1 LKVKNSAIIYTAY
14 DYQTLQGVYFL
25 SIWLNSPTKFERM
38 CFEADEEAN
47 EAPKGIDDI
56 VCQRADGK
64 TDFIQVKFTPSPE
77 KKQNQLTWDWLLT
90 RQGKTE
96 RSRSIL
102 KKLSDAVSSVSPD
115 KLGKVIL
122 LTNKIPDRAM
132 ENNIKGAK
140 IDISKIDS
148 TTKQEILNQLGNE
161 DIAISLFS
169 TLEIQHSEGDYHT
182 LDRMVRSELYKHSDD
197 AGVDRLLNRSKLWAM
212 FRNYPPADGWIY
224 LHHLREI
231 LSFKRP
237 EPIPE
242 IFTVPPEYCLPDD
255 RFHADLVGQ
264 ICSSKGEI
272 ITLTGKPGLGK
283 STYLS
288 YLCKELENKDIPL
301 IRHHYFLSLGD
312 TTEDRLSPRVVAE
325 SFLHQIKS
333 VHQKANADT
342 SSPEN
347 LRIAITKCAEF
358 YKKRNCPFVIL
369 IDGLDHVWRDNAR
382 NKKPLDEIF
391 RQLLPVVDNMVLL
404 IGTQPVDSDL
414 LPDPLLNYL
423 PKERWT
429 WLPSM
434 TGNSIYEFLKYQA
447 DSGRIQL
454 HCHEDHIE
462 EEIQSAA
469 EKLHEL
475 TQGYP
480 LHVIYSYEY
489 LVQNAKP
496 LSSWEIEK
504 LPPCSDQNI
513 ETYYNN
519 LWSNLTYRQKDV
531 LHLCSDFQFAWPR
544 HAIGVVLKDPVDQQ
558 PSVDAVSHMLFEG
571 GTGVRPFHESLV
583 VFIKNQPDHQTQI
596 ETLLPQ
602 VCGWLDSDAPN
613 HLKDA
618 WLWSSIARLGDS
630 TPLRQGLTRDWLLNH
645 LIEGFPV
652 KTCIRLLSE
661 AETYAFDELNFAE
674 AYKHRALKT
683 RLFNGPE
690 FQIWN
695 APNLE
700 IFSFALASESAISQ
714 EISLQNEYS
723 PTKLAILAISLWQKG
738 DNDSATKTAEM
749 AIDRYR
755 TKNKLINN
763 RNRQDEETEATLI
776 IKAGT
781 LTDVLDYDAI
791 FEKDNFSNWP
801 DAYISA
807 FKDACIMKKDL
818 ALLCRARKNLSSE
831 AFHHSAKIELSAIR
845 ASIVEEADITARSEY
860 NLFTSQKLSA
870 FLDILSQKR
879 FSDIQIHYP
888 ESLDSHSIDVG
899 ESSSYHQWF
908 FSSLITRLKAEGD
921 FSWLPV
927 QAKMERADVSNNY
940 NLLNKI
946 ADIVAQKLITD
957 GELMFDQVCNLI
969 PKVSLLDKKNWDS
982 QRADILFKREWIEIS
997 SDCHLL
1003 TNKSPISLSSLN
1015 NVIDSEIFR
1024 SDWLRMW
1031 YKEFG
1036 LKLLSDEA
1044 TKRLL
1049 ELELKKQS
1057 TELDETIEYSNGNL
1071 ELAEI
1076 AYRHDHSSSF
1086 SEHLRLSWDFV
1097 LGYGHHKDSTIINV
1111 IEAIEYL
1118 SSSLPGEALKLL
1130 ERISPIVFNIS
1141 DFTDGDETSY
1151 SKHLFSSLLASIN
1164 PQTAASIYDQELK
1177 DGEWYYS
1184 EETLSSLIKNS
1195 DFSSSIV
1202 KQLFLTGLHS
1212 GCYRELQKLIDSGNQ
1227 HAIDIAEKVENL
1239 IGVEVAY
1246 ESEDKKTS
1254 DTEPE
1259 KIEINPND
1267 YPPESLNDLIDA
1279 LKGKYNTSD
1288 FWKVWYDHWADQGK
1302 EAELIENLLPIVSDS
1317 TNPIDNKKYLLDKLF
1332 INQKKLNGKTK
1343 AFPLLVQA
1351 HKAMNGWSDWYERT
1365 ENTIS
1370 RLKILAETYP
1380 KRIDEFIRLTTVQH
1394 DTWNDKFGK
1403 LIIPNDKL
1411 VFLLVASGRQ
1421 DEAIDLVNSMI
1432 DSLEESLRNLSLRKP
1447 EWDWRCDDT
1456 IEDALTKTL
1465 VSRLKLPIPAIKLW
1479 VIEQVSI
1486 LLINSHPKIETLI
1499 LDDLTNRV
1507 QESECIEVLSLF
1519 LIAHYKGYE
1528 TPIKLGNFIKA
1539 RSILS
1544 DMILKEVNPD
1554 TINFGEY
1561 ALAVSPIPI
1570 IPPGNN
1576 QFDYFSGTHFPQI
1589 YSTHLSR
1596 EEKKSFIPFTEYFRS
1611 EWSRTFKYCLA
1622 SGTDIQFFINT
1633 DRMKN
1638 TGQFYTT
1645 ASHRARS
1652 AFLRTI
1658 EIAKQFYGMP
1668 DGYAEGLAT
1677 PALPV
1682 EPAYFGVIPKKP
1694 DWVLDWSI
1702 ENSPTQDKIVG
1713 YLKECTRKFSSKN
1726 ELLDL
1731 AAFSFPIK
1739 IDENT
1744 WIDITV
1750 LKVLTN
1756 REVPSKFKIQ
1766 DRLLNIC
1773 IGRELESHLKYEYI
1787 ENEREQVEVP
1797 TQLTGTSFPFLRYGH
1812 WHSDFESRG
1821 VYVPVCTV
1829 DGKGV
1834 NARSAN
1840 NVIEFE
1846 VDDVKIGYASYWNN
1860 YWRPSHPKELSS
1872 LCGTYT
1878 VLRPEEFLKWI
1889 QPISDETKYF
1899 YACNVKIL
1907 KAEDTFRE
1915 FETQEINFTIP
1926 NFD

>member
-1 LKVKNSAIIYTAY
+1 MKVKNSAIIYTAY
-14 DYQTLQGVYFL
+14 DYQTLHGVYFL
-25 SIWLNSPTKFERM
+25 SVWLNSPTEFERM

-56 VCQRADGK
+56 VCQRSDGK
-64 TDFIQVKFTPSPE
+64 TDFIQVKFTPSPDKE
-77 KKQNQLTWDWLLT
+77 ENHLTWDWLLT
-90 RQGKTE
+90 RPGKTE

-102 KKLSDAVSSVSPD
+102 KKLSDAISSVSPD
-115 KLGKVIL
+115 KLGKVVL
-122 LTNKIPDRAM
+122 LTNKLPDRVM
-132 ENNIKGAK
+132 ENNIKGTK
-140 IDISKIDS
+140 IDISKIES
-148 TTKQEILNQLGNE
+148 TTKQEILNQLGSE

-169 TLEIQHSEGDYHT
+169 TVEIQHSEGDYHT
-182 LDRMVRSELYKHSDD
+182 LDRIVRSELYKHSDN
-197 AGVDRLLNRSKLWAM
+197 AGIDRLLNRSREWAM
-212 FRNYPPADGWIY
+212 FKNYPPDDGWIY
-224 LHHLREI
+224 LHHVREI
-231 LSFKRP
+231 LSIKRP

-242 IFTVPPEYCLPDD
+242 IFTIPPEYCLPDN
-255 RFHADLVGQ
+255 RFHEDLAGQ

-288 YLCKELENKDIPL
+288 YLCKELEKKNIPL

-342 SSPEN
+342 SRPEN
-347 LRIAITKCAEF
+347 LRMAITKCAEF
-358 YKKRNCPFVIL
+358 YKKKNCPFVIL

-404 IGTQPVDSDL
+404 VGTQPVDSDL
-414 LPDPLLNYL
+414 LPDLLLNYL
-423 PKERWT
+423 PKEEWT

-434 TGNSIYEFLKYQA
+434 TGNSIYEFLKYQS

-454 HCHEDHIE
+454 NCHEDHIE

-489 LVQNAKP
+489 LIQNGKP

-519 LWSNLTYRQKDV
+519 LWRNLTYRQKDV

-544 HAIGVVLKDPVDQQ
+544 HSIGLVLKDPVDQQ

-571 GTGVRPFHESLV
+571 ISGVRPFHESLV

-596 ETLLPQ
+596 EALLPQ
-602 VCGWLDSDAPN
+602 VCEWLDSDAPK

-618 WLWSSIARLGDS
+618 WLWSSIARLRDS
-630 TPLRQGLTRDWLLNH
+630 TPLRQGLTRDWLLDR

-661 AETYAFDELNFAE
+661 AEIYAFDELNFAE

-690 FQIWN
+690 FQIWD

-700 IFSFALASESAISQ
+700 IFSFALASELAISQ

-723 PTKLAILAISLWQKG
+723 PTKLAILAISLWQRG
-738 DNDSATKTAEM
+738 DNDSATKMAEM

-781 LTDVLDYDAI
+781 LTDVLNYDAI

-801 DAYISA
+801 DAYINA
-807 FKDACIMKKDL
+807 FKDACIMKKDI
-818 ALLCRARKNLSSE
+818 ALLCRARKNLNLE
-831 AFHHSAKIELSAIR
+831 AFHHAVKIELSAIR

-879 FSDIQIHYP
+879 FSDIHTYYP
-888 ESLDSHSIDVG
+888 ESLDSPSIDIG

-908 FSSLITRLKAEGD
+908 FSSLITRLQAEGD

-927 QAKMERADVSNNY
+927 QAKTQRANVSIHY
-940 NLLNKI
+940 NLLNELS
-946 ADIVAQKLITD
+946 DIVAQKLITD
-957 GELMFDQVCNLI
+957 GELKFDQVCTLL
-969 PKVSLLDKKNWDS
+969 PKDSLLDEKNWES
-982 QRADILFKREWIEIS
+982 RRADILFKREWIEIA

-1003 TNKSPISLSSLN
+1003 TNRAPISLSSLN
-1015 NVIDSEIFR
+1015 NVLDYEIFR
-1024 SDWLRMW
+1024 IDWLRLW
-1031 YKEFG
+1031 YKEIG

-1044 TKRLL
+1044 AKRIF

-1057 TELDETIEYSNGNL
+1057 TELEETIEYSNGNL

-1076 AYRHDHSSSF
+1076 AYRHGDSSSF
-1086 SEHLRLSWDFV
+1086 SKHLRLSWDFV

-1118 SSSLPGEALKLL
+1118 SSALPDDALNLL

-1141 DFTDGDETSY
+1141 EFTDGDETSY
-1151 SKHLFSSLLASIN
+1151 SKHLVSSLLAAIN
-1164 PQTAASIYDQELK
+1164 PQTAASIYDQQLK

-1184 EETLSSLIKNS
+1184 EETLSALVKNC
-1195 DFSSSIV
+1195 DFSSPIV

-1212 GCYRELQKLIDSGNQ
+1212 SCYQDLQKLIDDGNQ
-1227 HAIDIAEKVENL
+1227 NAIDIAREVENL
-1239 IGVEVAY
+1239 LGTEVAY
-1246 ESEDKKTS
+1246 ESEDKKS
-1254 DTEPE
+1254 SNTELE
-1259 KIEINPND
+1259 KIKINPND
-1267 YPPESLNDLIDA
+1267 YPPESLNDLIEA

-1288 FWKVWYDHWADQGK
+1288 FWNVWYDHWAKQGK
-1302 EAELIENLLPIVSDS
+1302 EAELIENLLPIISDS
-1317 TNPIDNKKYLLDKLF
+1317 TNSIDNTKYLLDRLF
-1332 INQKKLNGKTK
+1332 ISQKKLNGKTK
-1343 AFPLLVQA
+1343 AFALLVQA
-1351 HKAMNGWSDWYERT
+1351 QKAMNGWSDWYERT
-1365 ENTIS
+1365 QNTIN
-1370 RLKILAETYP
+1370 RLKILAEIYP
-1380 KRIDEFIRLTTVQH
+1380 KRIDEFIRLTTEQH

-1411 VFLLVASGRQ
+1411 VFLLVASART
-1421 DEAIDLVNSMI
+1421 DEAIDLVNSMV
-1432 DSLEESLRNLSLRKP
+1432 DSLEESIRNLSLRKP
-1447 EWDWRCDDT
+1447 KWDWRCDDT

-1479 VIEQVSI
+1479 VIEQASI
-1486 LLINSHPKIETLI
+1486 LLVNSHPQIENLI
-1499 LDDLTNRV
+1499 LDDLSKRL

-1519 LIAHYKGYE
+1519 LIAKYKGYVAPV
-1528 TPIKLGNFIKA
+1528 TLGNFIKA

-1554 TINFGEY
+1554 IINFGEY
-1561 ALAVSPIPI
+1561 ALEVSPIPI

-1576 QFDYFSGTHFPQI
+1576 QFDHFSGTHFPLL
-1589 YSTHLSR
+1589 YDSRLSR
-1596 EEKKSFIPFTEYFRS
+1596 EEKRCSIPFTAYFRS
-1611 EWSRTFKYCLA
+1611 EWSRIFDYCPP
-1622 SGTDIQFFINT
+1622 SGTDIQYFINT
-1633 DRMKN
+1633 DRTKN

-1658 EIAKQFYGMP
+1658 EIARRFFGMP
-1668 DGYAEGLAT
+1668 DGYAEGLST
-1677 PALPV
+1677 PALPI
-1682 EPAYFGVIPKKP
+1682 EPVYVGVIPKRP
-1694 DWVLDWSI
+1694 DWVLKWANEI
-1702 ENSPTQDKIVG
+1702 ELTPKNISEYIKKCIRG
-1713 YLKECTRKFSSKN
+1713 YNSKN

-1731 AAFSFPIK
+1731 AAFSFPIR
-1739 IDENT
+1739 IDGNN

-1750 LKVLTN
+1750 SKIITNQAVTSEYSLK
-1756 REVPSKFKIQ
+1756 
-1766 DRLLNIC
+1766 DRSLVVC
-1773 IGRELESHLKYEYI
+1773 IGRELETHLTYEYAGNGGNLDEAPI
-1787 ENEREQVEVP
+1787 
-1797 TQLTGTSFPFLRYGH
+1797 QLTATSYPLLRYGH

-1821 VYVPVCTV
+1821 VYVPVCAV
-1829 DGKGV
+1829 EGRGV
-1834 NARSAN
+1834 NARFAN

-1878 VLRPEEFLKWI
+1878 VLRSEEYFKRI

-1915 FETQEINFTIP
+1915 FETQDINFTIP
-1926 NFD
+1926 VFN

>member
-25 SIWLNSPTKFERM
+25 SVWLNSPTEFERM

-56 VCQRADGK
+56 VCQRSDGK

-77 KKQNQLTWDWLLT
+77 KEQNQLTWDWLLT
-90 RQGKTE
+90 RSGKTE

-102 KKLSDAVSSVSPD
+102 KKLCDAVTSVSYD
-115 KLGKVIL
+115 KLGKVVL
-122 LTNKIPDRAM
+122 LTNKIPDRVM
-132 ENNIKGAK
+132 ENCIKVSK
-140 IDISKIDS
+140 IDFSKIDS
-148 TTKQEILNQLGNE
+148 GTQQEIINQLE
-161 DIAISLFS
+161 SKDLAISLFS

-182 LDRMVRSELYKHSDD
+182 LDRIVRSELYKHSDD
-197 AGVDRLLNRSKLWAM
+197 AGIDRLLNRSKQWAM
-212 FRNYPPADGWIY
+212 FKNYPPDDGWIY
-224 LHHLREI
+224 LHHVREI

-255 RFHADLVGQ
+255 RFHADLADQ
-264 ICSSKGEI
+264 ICSSKGEV
-272 ITLTGKPGLGK
+272 ITLTGNPGLGK

-288 YLCKELENKDIPL
+288 YLCKELENKSIPL

-312 TTEDRLSPRVVAE
+312 TTEDRLSPRIVAE

-358 YKKRNCPFVIL
+358 YKKQDCPFVIL

-391 RQLLPVVDNMVLL
+391 RQLLPIVDNVVL
-404 IGTQPVDSDL
+404 IVGTQPVDDEL
-414 LPDPLLNYL
+414 LPDLLLNYL
-423 PKERWT
+423 PKEKWI

-434 TGNSIYEFLKYQA
+434 TGNSIYEFLKYQV
-447 DSGRIQL
+447 DSGRIL
-454 HCHEDHIE
+454 LSCHENHVE
-462 EEIQSAA
+462 EEIKSTA

-475 TQGYP
+475 TKGYP

-489 LVQNAKP
+489 LVQNGKP

-519 LWSNLTYRQKDV
+519 LWKNLTHRQKDV
-531 LHLCSDFQFAWPR
+531 LHLCSGFQFAWPR
-544 HAIGVVLKDPVDQQ
+544 HAIGEVLNDPTDQR

-571 GTGVRPFHESLV
+571 ISGVRPFHESLV

-596 ETLLPQ
+596 EILLPQ
-602 VCGWLDSDAPN
+602 VCEWLGSDAPN
-613 HLKDA
+613 HIKDA

-630 TPLRQGLTRDWLLNH
+630 TPLRQGLTRDWLLDR

-661 AETYAFDELNFAE
+661 AETYAFEELNFSE
-674 AYKHRALKT
+674 AYKHRALKI
-683 RLFNGPE
+683 RLLNGPE

-700 IFSFALASESAISQ
+700 IFSFALASESAIYQ

-723 PTKLAILAISLWQKG
+723 PTKLAILAISLWQRG
-738 DNDSATKTAEM
+738 DNNNAMKMAEM

-781 LTDVLDYDAI
+781 LTDILNYDAI

-801 DAYISA
+801 DAYIDA
-807 FKDACIMKKDL
+807 FKDACIMKKDI
-818 ALLCRARKNLSSE
+818 ALLCRARKNLNLE
-831 AFHHSAKIELSAIR
+831 AFHHATKIELSAIR
-845 ASIVEEADITARSEY
+845 VSIIEEADINARSEY

-870 FLDILSQKR
+870 FLDILSHKR
-879 FSDIQIHYP
+879 FSNIQTHYP
-888 ESLDSHSIDVG
+888 ESFDSPSIDVG
-899 ESSSYHQWF
+899 ESNSYHQWF
-908 FSSLITRLKAEGD
+908 FSSLISRLQAEGD

-927 QAKMERADVSNNY
+927 QAKTERADVSIHY
-940 NLLNKI
+940 NLLNEI
-946 ADIVAQKLITD
+946 ADIVAYQLIAD
-957 GELMFDQVCNLI
+957 GELKFDQVCTLL
-969 PKVSLLDKKNWDS
+969 PKGPILDEKNWES
-982 QRADILFKREWIEIS
+982 RGADILFKREWIEIA

-1003 TNKSPISLSSLN
+1003 TNKAPISLSSLN

-1024 SDWLRMW
+1024 TDWLRLW
-1031 YKEFG
+1031 YKGVG

-1044 TKRLL
+1044 AKRLL

-1057 TELDETIEYSNGNL
+1057 TELEETIEFSNGNL
-1071 ELAEI
+1071 ELAKI
-1076 AYRHDHSSSF
+1076 AYRHGDSF
-1086 SEHLRLSWDFV
+1086 SFSKHLRLSWDFV
-1097 LGYGHHKDSTIINV
+1097 LGYGHHKDSTIVNV

-1118 SSSLPGEALKLL
+1118 SSALPGDALKLL

-1141 DFTDGDETSY
+1141 EFTDGDETSY
-1151 SKHLFSSLLASIN
+1151 SKHLMSSLLASIN
-1164 PQTAASIYDQELK
+1164 PQTAASIYNQQLK

-1184 EETLSSLIKNS
+1184 EETLSALIKNC
-1195 DFSSSIV
+1195 DFSSPII

-1212 GCYRELQKLIDSGNQ
+1212 GCYKELQKLIDDGSQ
-1227 HAIDIAEKVENL
+1227 HAIDIARDVENL
-1239 IGVEVAY
+1239 LGVEVVSEA
-1246 ESEDKKTS
+1246 EDKKSSGTKF
-1254 DTEPE
+1254 E
-1259 KIEINPND
+1259 KIEINPDD
-1267 YPPESLNDLIDA
+1267 YPPESLDDLIDA

-1288 FWKVWYDHWADQGK
+1288 FWKVWYDYWAMQDK
-1302 EAELIENLLPIVSDS
+1302 EAELIKNLLPIVSDS
-1317 TNPIDNKKYLLDKLF
+1317 TDPIDNKKYLLDKLF
-1332 INQKKLNGKTK
+1332 ISQKKLNGKTS
-1343 AFPLLVQA
+1343 AFQLLVQA
-1351 HKAMNGWSDWYERT
+1351 QKAMNGWSDWYERT
-1365 ENTIS
+1365 ENSIS
-1370 RLKILAETYP
+1370 RLRIVAETYP
-1380 KRIDEFIRLTTVQH
+1380 KRIDEFIRLTTEQH

-1411 VFLLVASGRQ
+1411 VFLLVESGRT
-1421 DEAIDLVNSMI
+1421 DEAIDLVNSMV

-1447 EWDWRCDDT
+1447 EWDWRCDDS
-1456 IEDALTKTL
+1456 IDEALTKTL
-1465 VSRLKLPIPAIKLW
+1465 VSRLKLPIPSIKLW
-1479 VIEQVSI
+1479 VIEQVST
-1486 LLINSHPKIETLI
+1486 LLINSHPNIENLI
-1499 LDDLTNRV
+1499 LDDLSSRL
-1507 QESECIEVLSLF
+1507 QESECVEVLCLF
-1519 LIAHYKGYE
+1519 LIAKYKGYE
-1528 TPIKLGNFIKA
+1528 VPISLGNFINA
-1539 RSILS
+1539 RSVLS
-1544 DMILKEVNPD
+1544 DMIVRELNPD
-1554 TINFGEY
+1554 TDGFGEY
-1561 ALAVSPIPI
+1561 ALEVSPVPI
-1570 IPPGNN
+1570 IPSGNN
-1576 QFDYFSGTHFPQI
+1576 QFDYFQGSHFPQI
-1589 YSTHLSR
+1589 YSTHLRR

-1611 EWSRTFKYCLA
+1611 EWSRTFKYCPA
-1622 SGTDIQFFINT
+1622 SGTDIQYFINT

-1658 EIAKQFYGMP
+1658 EIAKKIFGMP

-1677 PALPV
+1677 PALPI
-1682 EPAYFGVIPKKP
+1682 EPAYVGVIPQKP
-1694 DWVLDWSI
+1694 DWVLEWFNEI
-1702 ENSPTQDKIVG
+1702 APTQDKIAV
-1713 YLKECTRKFSSKN
+1713 YLKGCIRKFSLKN
-1726 ELLDL
+1726 ELFDL

-1739 IDENT
+1739 IDKNT

-1750 LKVLTN
+1750 SKVITN
-1756 REVPSKFKIQ
+1756 REVPSEFKVQ
-1766 DRLLNIC
+1766 DRLLTIC
-1773 IGRELESHLKYEYI
+1773 IGRELESHLKYEYVDS
-1787 ENEREQVEVP
+1787 ERKPGEAP

-1812 WHSDFESRG
+1812 WHSDIDSRG
-1821 VYVPVCTV
+1821 VYVPVCAV
-1829 DGKGV
+1829 DGKSV

-1860 YWRPSHPKELSS
+1860 SWRPSHPMEIPS
-1872 LCGTYT
+1872 LCGTYSA
-1878 VLRPEEFLKWI
+1878 LCPEEYYRWI
-1889 QPISDETKYF
+1889 QSISEETKCF
-1899 YACNVKIL
+1899 YACKAKII

-1915 FETQEINFTIP
+1915 FETQDINFIIS
-1926 NFD
+1926 NCD